1 LKQKFMKLCL
11 PFVVA
16 SLLLMPTLT
25 NGYEAKNDVRKNVQ
39 SYNNEAVYQSEQFY
53 MFSGGKDADIAW

>member
-1 LKQKFMKLCL
+1 MKQKLIKLFV

-25 NGYEAKNDVRKNVQ
+25 NGYQAKNDIRKNVQ